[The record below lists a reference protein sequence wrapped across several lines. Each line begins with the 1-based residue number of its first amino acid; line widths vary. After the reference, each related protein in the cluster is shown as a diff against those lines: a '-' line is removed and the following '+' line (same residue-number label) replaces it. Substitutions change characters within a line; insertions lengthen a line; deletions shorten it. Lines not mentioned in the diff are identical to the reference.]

1 MTNIGQFEVKK
12 PPPLDTLAQLIHFRS
27 KPNLNLLK
35 RARSKWWTNQL
46 AFALKYSVDES
57 DILYKMYSHSINC
70 CTILSQNGSKIT
82 SRFCNTRLCNVCN
95 RIRTAKMMNGYVS
108 QMAKFK
114 NIEFITLTIPN
125 CKAEELEEK
134 IEEMYNVFV
143 KIKRILK
150 LKGIELNGL
159 RKLETTYNARTD
171 TYHPHYHMLME
182 GNFGK
187 QFVYEW
193 LKRFPKAN
201 IKGQDYR
208 DADQDCLNEIFKYT
222 TKILTKSSKG
232 GFDVYV
238 HAINTIMRSMYG
250 KRSIQTFGSIRK
262 VTEDVDDVKSQ
273 EYENIPEYEFME
285 WIWRDCDW
293 VNGLK
298 PNSIETLTGYV
309 PPEKEI
315 NFVE

>member
-1 MTNIGQFEVKK
+1 MTNISQFEVKK
-12 PPPLDTLAQLIHFRS
+12 SPPLDTLAQLIHFRS

-46 AFALKYSVDES
+46 AFALKYSVDKS

-70 CTILSQNGSKIT
+70 CSILTQNGSKIT

-114 NIEFITLTIPN
+114 NIQFTTLTIPN
-125 CKAEELEEK
+125 CKEEELEGK

-150 LKGIELNGL
+150 SKGIDLNGL
-159 RKLETTYNARTD
+159 RKSETTYNARVD
-171 TYHPHYHMLME
+171 TYHPHYHLLSE
-182 GNFGK
+182 GYYGEII
-187 QFVYEW
+187 VDEW
-193 LKRFPKAN
+193 LKRFPKAS
-201 IKGQDYR
+201 IKGQEVK
-208 DADQDCLNEIFKYT
+208 DADQNSLNELFKYT
-222 TKILTKSSKG
+222 TKILTKSDNG

-262 VTEDVDDVKSQ
+262 VTEDVYDVKSQ
-273 EYENIPEYEFME
+273 EYDNIPEYEFME
-285 WIWRDCDW
+285 WMWKDCDW
-293 VNGLK
+293 VNGL
-298 PNSIETLTGYV
+298 NTNHIETLTGYV

-315 NFVE
+315 NFLE